1 MVKLSYDVRSR
12 FLSIGQVRFCF
23 VNLTRVPNANILM
36 KLSALNNAVK
46 IILNMCNACSN

>member
-12 FLSIGQVRFCF
+12 LLSLGQVCF